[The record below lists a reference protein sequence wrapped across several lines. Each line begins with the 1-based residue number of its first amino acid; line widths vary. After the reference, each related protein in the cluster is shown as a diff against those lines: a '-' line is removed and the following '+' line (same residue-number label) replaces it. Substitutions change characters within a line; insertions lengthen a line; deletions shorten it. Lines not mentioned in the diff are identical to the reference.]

1 VLLNYLKNS
10 IWYLIGSGIQGL
22 VPVLMTPILTRV
34 LTPELF
40 GEYVLVISIGTVLS
54 FLFAL
59 GISASLF
66 REVILGKTPLKE
78 ILQSLGPYTIFLLS
92 LAIISFLSSFFLNGY
107 LKLAFLAL
115 GLGLSLSMILLKLTI
130 FKATFEA
137 RKFAFTAIAST
148 AIPLIIFTIASNFYS
163 NNFLINIY
171 VVFVLIL
178 ATIINIENVV
188 GYKKDWKLLFYR
200 LLKVGSPTLPHDVGM
215 SLLQY
220 VDRIIIAALFGL
232 TVAGHIHVAAL
243 LGTIPYLV
251 LSTLSNVWA
260 PATLEKYKIDHI
272 TGTNFLNK
280 TTKIAALGSGLLS
293 LIIILTSET
302 LLKLFSPAAA
312 ADPTMNS
319 VIILMSL
326 SGIIYSIYLRN
337 MHLYNLA
344 GRFKSLI
351 WITPTAIAT
360 QIFLIYFLSPIYG
373 VLMVAVANLLAIS
386 LQAFFTQLMVKRFY
400 PNYILTKFPLY
411 LIIVYSS
418 FIIFYLLY

>member
-1 VLLNYLKNS
+1 MKYLKNS
-10 IWYLIGSGIQGL
+10 IWYIAGSGIQGL
-22 VPVLMTPILTRV
+22 VPVLITPILTRV
-34 LTPELF
+34 LAPEVF
-40 GEYVLVISIGTVLS
+40 GEYVLVVSIGTVLS

-59 GISASLF
+59 GLSASLF
-66 REVILGKTPLKE
+66 REVVLGEAPLKE
-78 ILQSLGPYTIFLLS
+78 LIQSLLPYTLLLLS
-92 LAIISFLSSFFLNGY
+92 LAIISFLSSFLLSGY
-107 LKLAFLAL
+107 LKLALLAL
-115 GLGLSLSMILLKLTI
+115 SLGLSLTLILLKLTV
-130 FKATFEA
+130 FKATFQA
-137 RKFAFTAIAST
+137 RKFAFTAVSST
-148 AIPLIIFTIASNFYS
+148 ALPLIIFAIVSSFYNDNS
-163 NNFLINIY
+163 LISIY
-171 VVFVLIL
+171 VLSVLSL
-178 ATIINIENVV
+178 TIIVNFKNITKYNQNW
-188 GYKKDWKLLFYR
+188 KILFKKLLR
-200 LLKVGSPTLPHDVGM
+200 IGSPTLPHDVGM

-232 TVAGHIHVAAL
+232 TIAGYIHVAAL
-243 LGTIPYLV
+243 IGTIPYLI

-260 PATLEKYKIDHI
+260 PAALEKYKIDDV

-280 TTKIAALGSGLLS
+280 TTKFAALGSGLLS

-326 SGIIYSIYLRN
+326 SGIIYSVYLRN

-360 QIFLIYFLSPIYG
+360 QIIIIYFLSPIYG

-386 LQAFFTQLMVKRFY
+386 LQAFFTQLVVRRFY

-411 LIIVYSS
+411 LILGYSS